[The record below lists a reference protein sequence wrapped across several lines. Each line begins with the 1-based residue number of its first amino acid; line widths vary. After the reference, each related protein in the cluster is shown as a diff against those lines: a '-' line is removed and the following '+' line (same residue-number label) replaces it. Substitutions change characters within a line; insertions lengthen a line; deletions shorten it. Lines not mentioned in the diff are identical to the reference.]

1 MREPKEGERLG
12 VRFAL
17 SEKLTESLKRQE
29 DTITKTLLIQ
39 AKEAVLKFA
48 EKEGI
53 DLRNVDCE
61 VSLKSVVPSF
71 EGKFYEANFEIVI
84 LKKK

>member
-1 MREPKEGERLG
+1 M
-12 VRFAL
+12 
-17 SEKLTESLKRQE
+17 
-29 DTITKTLLIQ
+29 
-39 AKEAVLKFA
+39 KFA

-53 DLRNVDCE
+53 DLRNVNCE